1 MMRALI
7 CAVALTWGASALA
20 ADTGPQTNKPEEKPS
35 KTATSKPDKKAKAD
49 SKPGGSAETPADRT
63 ARLKR
68 ECRGA
73 VNAGA
78 CTGYTQ

>member
-1 MMRALI
+1 MMRGLM
-7 CAVALTWGASALA
+7 CAVALTWATSALA
-20 ADTGPQTNKPEEKPS
+20 ADTGAKTTKPEEKAS
-35 KTATSKPDKKAKAD
+35 KTATSKPVKKAKPD
-49 SKPGGSAETPADRT
+49 SKPGGSAESTADRT

>member
-1 MMRALI
+1 M
-7 CAVALTWGASALA
+7 CAVALVWASSALA
-20 ADTGPQTNKPEEKPS
+20 AETGAKSTQPEDKPLKPANP
-35 KTATSKPDKKAKAD
+35 KQAKKAKAN
-49 SKPGGSAETPADRT
+49 SKPGGSAESTADRT
-63 ARLKR
+63 ARLQR